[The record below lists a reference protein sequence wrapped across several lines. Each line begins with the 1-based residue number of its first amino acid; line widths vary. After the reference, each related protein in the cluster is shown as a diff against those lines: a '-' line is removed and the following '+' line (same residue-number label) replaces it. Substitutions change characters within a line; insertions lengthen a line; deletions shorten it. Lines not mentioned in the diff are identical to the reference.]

1 MDDPIETAELA
12 GCSSYRFP
20 AAFGRSRIEM
30 FADDSCVVGVG
41 FFERV
46 RRDIE
51 SRYHMAVLAKAP
63 NTREANSAA
72 GAGDDDFPR

>member
-1 MDDPIETAELA
+1 VIEGDFQAPNWLDLQ
-12 GCSSYRFP
+12 RLHHNP
-20 AAFGRSRIEM
+20 RIEM

-63 NTREANSAA
+63 NTPEANSAA
-72 GAGDDDFPR
+72 GAGDDDFLR